1 MKTVLL
7 VEDHSIV
14 RMGVRMLIEDFLPS
28 ATVIEAA
35 TFSETLRLLPS
46 RSFDLVILDI
56 KIPGG
61 EAFDMINKIRGIQSD
76 VKILIFSSQDEELY
90 AIHYVKAGA
99 NGYLPKDTS
108 NEELERAITS
118 VMAGGTYMSNAV
130 QDRLLS
136 NTKPERGSNANP
148 LDILSNRELEIMDML
163 LTGKWT
169 KDIAIDLN
177 IKESTVSTYK
187 ARIFEKL
194 EVTNILELFKKVE
207 IYKRGN
213 AGVGGPTVN

>member
-14 RMGVRMLIEDFLPS
+14 RMGVKLLIEDFLPS
-28 ATVIEAA
+28 VNVIEAGS
-35 TFSETLRLLPS
+35 FNETLRHLQS
-46 RSFDLVILDI
+46 RYFDLVILDV

-61 EAFDMINKIRGIQSD
+61 EGFNMIDKIKAIQSK
-76 VKILIFSSQDEELY
+76 VKVLIFSSQDEELY
-90 AIHYVKAGA
+90 AIHYFKAGA
-99 NGYLPKDTS
+99 SGYLPKDSS

-118 VMAGGTYMSNAV
+118 VLNGGTYISHVV
-130 QDRLLS
+130 QSQLITSSML
-136 NTKPERGSNANP
+136 ERESKDSP
-148 LDILSNRELEIMDML
+148 LEILSNRELEIMDML
-163 LTGKWT
+163 LIGKWT

-194 EVTNILELFKKVE
+194 DVTNILELFKKVE
-207 IYKRGN
+207 IYKKQKARIH
-213 AGVGGPTVN
+213 

>member
-14 RMGVRMLIEDFLPS
+14 RMGVRLLIEDFLPS
-28 ATVIEAA
+28 VTVVEAA
-35 TFSETLRLLPS
+35 TFSETLKHLQS
-46 RSFDLVILDI
+46 RFFDLVILDI

-61 EAFDMINKIRGIQSD
+61 EAFNMIGKIRDIQNK
-76 VKILIFSSQDEELY
+76 VKILVFSSQDEELY

-108 NEELERAITS
+108 NEELEKAITS
-118 VMAGGTYMSNAV
+118 VLAGGTYISNV
-130 QDRLLS
+130 IQDQLVNNTLL
-136 NTKPERGSNANP
+136 ERESKESP
-148 LDILSNRELEIMDML
+148 LEILSNRELEIMDML

-169 KDIAIDLN
+169 KDIALDLN

-207 IYKRGN
+207 IYKRRKTGSN
-213 AGVGGPTVN
+213 GSEL

>member
-14 RMGVRMLIEDFLPS
+14 RMGVKLLIEDFLPS
-28 ATVIEAA
+28 VTVIEAA
-35 TFSETLRLLPS
+35 TFSETLKLLQS
-46 RSFDLVILDI
+46 RFFDLVILDI

-61 EAFDMINKIRGIQSD
+61 EAFNMISKIRDIQSK

-108 NEELERAITS
+108 NEELEKAITS
-118 VMAGGTYMSNAV
+118 VMAGGTYISNV
-130 QDRLLS
+130 IQDQLVNNTLL
-136 NTKPERGSNANP
+136 ERESKESP
-148 LDILSNRELEIMDML
+148 LEILSNRELEIMDML

-169 KDIAIDLN
+169 KDIALDLH

-207 IYKRGN
+207 IYKRRT
-213 AGVGGPTVN
+213 AGFN

>member
-14 RMGVRMLIEDFLPS
+14 RMGVKLLIEDFLPS
-28 ATVIEAA
+28 VTVIEAG
-35 TFSETLRLLPS
+35 TFNETLRHLQA
-46 RSFDLVILDI
+46 RNFDLVILDI

-61 EAFDMINKIRGIQSD
+61 ETFNMIGKIREIQSK
-76 VKILIFSSQDEELY
+76 VKILVFSSQDEELY

-108 NEELERAITS
+108 NEELEKAITS
-118 VMAGGTYMSNAV
+118 VLSGGTYISNVV
-130 QDRLLS
+130 QDQLVNNTLL
-136 NTKPERGSNANP
+136 ERESKESP
-148 LDILSNRELEIMDML
+148 LEILSNRELEIMDML

-169 KDIAIDLN
+169 KDIAIDLH

-207 IYKRGN
+207 IYKRRKL
-213 AGVGGPTVN
+213 V

>member
-14 RMGVRMLIEDFLPS
+14 RMGVRMLIEDFVP
-28 ATVIEAA
+28 TVTIVEAG
-35 TFSETLRLLPS
+35 TFNETLKHLQTR
-46 RSFDLVILDI
+46 FFELVILDI

-61 EAFDMINKIRGIQSD
+61 EGLNMIGKIKAVQPK

-90 AIHYVKAGA
+90 ALHYFKAGA
-99 NGYLPKDTS
+99 SGYLPKDSS
-108 NEELERAITS
+108 NDELEKAITS
-118 VMAGGTYMSNAV
+118 VLNGGTYISNV
-130 QDRLLS
+130 IQHQLVSNSLLEKDRKQS
-136 NTKPERGSNANP
+136 PIET
-148 LDILSNRELEIMDML
+148 LSNRELEIMDML
-163 LTGKWT
+163 LIGKWT

-187 ARIFEKL
+187 ARIFDKL

-207 IYKRGN
+207 IYKKQLMPR
-213 AGVGGPTVN
+213 

>member
-14 RMGVRMLIEDFLPS
+14 RMGVKLLIEDFLPS
-28 ATVIEAA
+28 VTVIEAA
-35 TFSETLRLLPS
+35 TFSETLKLLQS
-46 RSFDLVILDI
+46 RFFDLVILDI

-61 EAFDMINKIRGIQSD
+61 ETFNMISRIREIQNK
-76 VKILIFSSQDEELY
+76 VKILIFSSQDEALY

-99 NGYLPKDTS
+99 NGFLPKDTP
-108 NEELERAITS
+108 NDELEKAITS
-118 VMAGGTYMSNAV
+118 VLAGGTYISNV
-130 QDRLLS
+130 IQDRLVN
-136 NTKPERGSNANP
+136 NTLLERESKESP
-148 LDILSNRELEIMDML
+148 LEILSNRELEIMDML
-163 LTGKWT
+163 LIGKWT

-207 IYKRGN
+207 IYKRRTDGSS
-213 AGVGGPTVN
+213 

>member
-14 RMGVRMLIEDFLPS
+14 RMGVRLLIEDFITS
-28 ATVIEAA
+28 VTVVEAG
-35 TFSETLRLLPS
+35 TFSETLKVLHARPV
-46 RSFDLVILDI
+46 DLVILDI

-61 EAFDMINKIRGIQSD
+61 EAFNMIGKIRDIQPK
-76 VKILIFSSQDEELY
+76 VRILIFSSQDEELY

-99 NGYLPKDTS
+99 NGFLPKDTP
-108 NEELERAITS
+108 NEELEKAITS
-118 VMAGGTYMSNAV
+118 VLNGGTYISNV
-130 QDRLLS
+130 IQNQLVNNTLL
-136 NTKPERGSNANP
+136 ERESKESP
-148 LDILSNRELEIMDML
+148 LEILSNRELEIMDML
-163 LTGKWT
+163 LTGRWT

-207 IYKRGN
+207 IYKRPKSGMN
-213 AGVGGPTVN
+213 GGAN